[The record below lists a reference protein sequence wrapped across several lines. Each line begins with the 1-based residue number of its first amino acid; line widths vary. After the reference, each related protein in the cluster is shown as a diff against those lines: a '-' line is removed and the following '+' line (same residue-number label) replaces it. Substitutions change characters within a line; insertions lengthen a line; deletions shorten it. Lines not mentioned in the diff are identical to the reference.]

1 MERKNVPV
9 SSVRGVDGAD
19 GIVEAIVSVTNIV
32 DSVNDVIV
40 PGAYKN
46 TLRKR
51 NPKGVWS
58 HDTNIPVAKTL
69 KVEELMPGDERL
81 PEDLRA
87 QDAGALLVKMQFNL
101 NTTRGRDAFHDVQ
114 FFAEEQEW
122 SIGYSVPEGKASVDD
137 KTGIRFIK
145 ALELYEYSPVIFGAA
160 PGTRA
165 LSIKD
170 DLVQL
175 DEKADAGDVMAGTPV
190 SFAVPKPPD
199 ATEYARGIVDRV
211 VRSGNV
217 RLPNTSESLEASSDD
232 PVAVITVYARME
244 DGEYEE
250 TDRRVIKNVSQL
262 RVIEDFRDEE
272 KACLELEE
280 KAGKYDDLD
289 FRIPEGVKKQAEIG
303 LKWSSEYNRGGTAVG
318 KNTARYLLNN
328 SVAGPEKVRHI
339 ARYFPRHEV
348 DLRTPANSR
357 PGADG
362 YPGAGLIA
370 WKLWG
375 GNPGRTWSTK
385 LVEAMNRRD
394 EKAAETE
401 LEQKAPSLSASVEKT
416 LREKV
421 ADHNEKY
428 GDSAG
433 KRATYAMLAAS
444 YRRGIGAYR
453 TNPSSVRPTVSSAE
467 QWAMA
472 RVNGLLYALRT
483 GKFRRT
489 PYDTDLLPAAH
500 PLSTRGEKDIY
511 TDMPEGT
518 PGSFGTPQRPGVV
531 GRQPRRRRRTDE
543 GKPYRISRNISGCS
557 GYAVVKEGE
566 SVAVPGGCHETM
578 AEARQHMAALYA
590 AEAPKE
596 FDGSDEE
603 KDDVGHGRMHPNLTA
618 DEQALHDA
626 LVRIADE
633 YGKFDED
640 GSGIWAGYETP
651 AENDEKSI
659 GVKCA
664 NCTLYRGDGSCAI
677 IKQRVQENGKCR
689 FAVIP
694 DGVVQWSGMKAYA
707 DAQKEWDD
715 SEEGVDWDAIES
727 KANGGPIRSHSTPV
741 SDRANLNRQA
751 ILSVRSPAEPDYY
764 RKIFAYQY
772 PNTDGDRK
780 THYTFIH
787 HFVSED
793 GRPGAAAMSE
803 LRVQMSVLNGG
814 RTGTTLRGAD
824 RKAVY
829 NHLARHYRDF
839 GTTPP
844 SLKSD
849 SDVDT
854 IMMKKGLI
862 DKPLTPE
869 TKDER

>member
-1 MERKNVPV
+1 MEHKNVPV
-9 SSVRGVDGAD
+9 SSVRGVDGVD

-58 HDTNIPVAKTL
+58 HDTNVPVAKTL

-170 DLVQL
+170 DLSETEDMEEDL
-175 DEKADAGDVMAGTPV
+175 IDESKQGDY
-190 SFAVPKPPD
+190 S
-199 ATEYARGIVDRV
+199 
-211 VRSGNV
+211 
-217 RLPNTSESLEASSDD
+217 
-232 PVAVITVYARME
+232 
-244 DGEYEE
+244 
-250 TDRRVIKNVSQL
+250 
-262 RVIEDFRDEE
+262 
-272 KACLELEE
+272 
-280 KAGKYDDLD
+280 DLD
-289 FRIPEGVKKQAEIG
+289 FRIPAGVKKQAEIG
-303 LKWSSEYNRGGTAVG
+303 LRWSREYNRGGTSVG
-318 KNTARYLLNN
+318 KNTANYLINN
-328 SVAGPEKVRHI
+328 SDAAPRQVRHI

-348 DLRTPANSR
+348 DLRTPANSK

-375 GNPGRTWSTK
+375 GDEGRRWATK

-394 EKAAETE
+394 EMKAAGI
-401 LEQKAPSLSASVEKT
+401 KAEPGDLRVGDFVVWNSSGGRARGRITRILRRGT
-416 LREKV
+416 LRV
-421 ADHNEKY
+421 P
-428 GDSAG
+428 DSSFTIN
-433 KRATYAMLAAS
+433 AT
-444 YRRGIGAYR
+444 
-453 TNPSSVRPTVSSAE
+453 AE
-467 QWAMA
+467 
-472 RVNGLLYALRT
+472 
-483 GKFRRT
+483 
-489 PYDTDLLPAAH
+489 DPAALIRIYREEGTQWVATDVYVGH
-500 PLSTRGEKDIY
+500 RFSTLTRIESLAKDVF
-511 TDMPEGT
+511 TDMPEGP
-518 PGSFGTPQRPGVV
+518 PGSFGTPERPGVV

-590 AEAPKE
+590 AEAPKG
-596 FDGSDEE
+596 FDGADEGKQE
-603 KDDVGHGRMHPNLTA
+603 VGHGRTHPNLTA
-618 DEQALHDA
+618 DERALHDA

-664 NCTLYRGDGSCAI
+664 NCTLYNGSGSCSI
-677 IKQRVQENGKCR
+677 IKQRVEENGKCR

-694 DGVVQWSGMKAYA
+694 DGVVQWNDMKSYA
-707 DAQKEWDD
+707 EAQKEWDD
-715 SEEGVDWDAIES
+715 SEEGIDWDAIEA
-727 KANGGPIRSHSTPV
+727 KASGGPIRSHSTPV
-741 SDRANLNRQA
+741 SDRARLNRQA

-772 PNTDGDRK
+772 PNTDGD
-780 THYTFIH
+780 

-839 GTTPP
+839 GATPP